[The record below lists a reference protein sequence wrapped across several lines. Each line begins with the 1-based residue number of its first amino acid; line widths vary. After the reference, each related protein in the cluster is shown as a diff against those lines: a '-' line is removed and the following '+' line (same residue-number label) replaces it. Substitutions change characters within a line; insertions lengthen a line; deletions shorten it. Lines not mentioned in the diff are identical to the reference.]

1 MSQSKP
7 SIIIVPG
14 SFSLP
19 EFYDA
24 VTDRVASKGYEIKAI
39 RLRSTE
45 KLQQPATM
53 YDDAAAIASEVAA
66 LVDQGKE
73 VILVVHSYGGVPAS
87 ESIKGLAKTEDSGK
101 AGGIV
106 NLAYLTAVVPELG
119 ASSAD
124 VLADIPTENR
134 VELQL
139 EDDGYLVMANPTA
152 SASLCFS
159 DLPVEEGE
167 AWMKRFARHS
177 AASFTN
183 PLTYA
188 GYKDLPV
195 SYLLC
200 ADDKVIPAREQQKG
214 IDMIERETGREVDVT
229 VIQTGHFPI
238 PSAPEKVVDWITSL
252 ASRYEKDQT
261 VIVTGSN
268 TGLGLEAARHFY
280 RLNCSRLILAVR
292 TVTKGQTA
300 KEEIIGSEAHRL
312 ANFEINAPDL
322 YAKLNEREA
331 FSQQPRYQVTKL
343 IEVLFTREL
352 IARLKSKTASAP
364 FVIINIVNPGFC
376 FSNLD
381 RSGSEPPQIV
391 QIMRRILDRTTEV
404 GGRTLVLAAAAPASS
419 HGEFQSDGA
428 NHDVESW
435 IYSDIGRRAQEKVFD
450 QTTKVLEARK
460 PGLAP
465 GIGL

>member
-73 VILVVHSYGGVPAS
+73 VILVAHSYGGVPAS
-87 ESIKGLAKTEDSGK
+87 ESIKGLAKTEGSGK
-101 AGGIV
+101 VGGIV

-119 ASSAD
+119 TSSAD
-124 VLADIPTENR
+124 VLADIPAENR
-134 VELQL
+134 VELRL

-188 GYKDLPV
+188 GYKDVPV

-238 PSAPEKVVDWITSL
+238 PSAPEKVADWITSL
-252 ASRYEKDQT
+252 ASRYEK
-261 VIVTGSN
+261 
-268 TGLGLEAARHFY
+268 
-280 RLNCSRLILAVR
+280 
-292 TVTKGQTA
+292 
-300 KEEIIGSEAHRL
+300 
-312 ANFEINAPDL
+312 
-322 YAKLNEREA
+322 
-331 FSQQPRYQVTKL
+331 
-343 IEVLFTREL
+343 
-352 IARLKSKTASAP
+352 
-364 FVIINIVNPGFC
+364 
-376 FSNLD
+376 
-381 RSGSEPPQIV
+381 
-391 QIMRRILDRTTEV
+391 
-404 GGRTLVLAAAAPASS
+404 GR
-419 HGEFQSDGA
+419 
-428 NHDVESW
+428 
-435 IYSDIGRRAQEKVFD
+435 
-450 QTTKVLEARK
+450 
-460 PGLAP
+460 
-465 GIGL
+465 

>member
-73 VILVVHSYGGVPAS
+73 VILVAHSYGGVPAS

-188 GYKDLPV
+188 GYKDVPV

-214 IDMIERETGREVDVT
+214 IDMIER
-229 VIQTGHFPI
+229 
-238 PSAPEKVVDWITSL
+238 
-252 ASRYEKDQT
+252 
-261 VIVTGSN
+261 VTG
-268 TGLGLEAARHFY
+268 AY
-280 RLNCSRLILAVR
+280 MLAQE
-292 TVTKGQTA
+292 K
-300 KEEIIGSEAHRL
+300 
-312 ANFEINAPDL
+312 
-322 YAKLNEREA
+322 
-331 FSQQPRYQVTKL
+331 RYQVTKL

-364 FVIINIVNPGFC
+364 FVIINIANPGLC

-381 RSGSEPPQIV
+381 RSGSEPALIV
-391 QIMRRILDRTTEV
+391 RIMRRILDRTTEV
-404 GGRTLVLAAAAPASS
+404 GGRTLVLAAAPASS

-428 NHDVESW
+428 NHDVES
-435 IYSDIGRRAQEKVFD
+435 
-450 QTTKVLEARK
+450 
-460 PGLAP
+460 
-465 GIGL
+465 